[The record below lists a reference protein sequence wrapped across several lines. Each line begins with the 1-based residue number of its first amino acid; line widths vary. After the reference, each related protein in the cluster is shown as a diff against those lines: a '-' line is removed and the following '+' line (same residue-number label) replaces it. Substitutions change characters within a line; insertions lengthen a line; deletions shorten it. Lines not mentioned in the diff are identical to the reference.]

1 MEKGHKKYY
10 EEAIYSITLLNNIIN
25 KNVSGQ
31 LAQYDLTLGKFNVLM
46 VIKHLGGTQGIKQ
59 VSISKYLI
67 LTPSNITKLID
78 KLEKD
83 KLVAR
88 FFSAEDRRIK
98 VVRITEKGS
107 KLVDIASAGST
118 NGFKKMTDKLSND
131 KLKMLSSS
139 LVEWLDLF

>member
-1 MEKGHKKYY
+1 MSILKAFGMEKGHKKYY

-67 LTPSNITKLID
+67 LTPSNIT
-78 KLEKD
+78 
-83 KLVAR
+83 R
-88 FFSAEDRRIK
+88 
-98 VVRITEKGS
+98 
-107 KLVDIASAGST
+107 
-118 NGFKKMTDKLSND
+118 
-131 KLKMLSSS
+131 
-139 LVEWLDLF
+139 